1 MNARQTL
8 HVTSRREWRSWLS
21 KHYKS
26 KDGIWLVFYRKSSGE
41 PTIDYDEAVEEAI
54 CFGWIDVQIR
64 RIDDH
69 KHMRRFTPRRQRS
82 NWSDSN
88 KRRALRMLRE
98 GKMTGAG
105 RSVLPPDVLSGGR
118 SKAETQPKTE
128 PAPAAAAGDMK
139 FCRNCGAK
147 ILTEHK
153 FCESC
158 GTNIGA

>member
-1 MNARQTL
+1 MNACQTL
-8 HVTSRREWRSWLS
+8 HVCSRKEWRRWLS

-26 KDGIWLVFYRKSSGE
+26 KDGIWLVFHRKSSRE
-41 PTIDYDEAVEEAI
+41 PTIDYDEAIEEAI

-64 RIDDH
+64 RIDGH

-98 GKMTGAG
+98 GKMTGVG
-105 RSVLPPDVLSGGR
+105 KSVLPPDILSDGR

-128 PAPAAAAGDMK
+128 PAPAAAAGDVK
-139 FCRNCGAK
+139 FCRNYGAK
-147 ILTEHK
+147 IQGKQVLRIVL
-153 FCESC
+153 
-158 GTNIGA
+158 NQLGA